1 MTKSEVRRIVRA
13 AQAVCGGCEGD
24 SSSEFM
30 DVPRESLRELDLALK
45 GLPTDRP
52 RPDDVCEC
60 GHLFVWHKWRG
71 TNVAGCNFPLTPSDR
86 CDCVQYLQQPPPN
99 DTLVRAFREL
109 QMGKMPGPLEPAFSD
124 LGLRLRDAVYFAC
137 NKTTP
142 AEVLAALREAV
153 KDG

>member
-1 MTKSEVRRIVRA
+1 MTKSEVRRCA
-13 AQAVCGGCEGD
+13 CGDAIRDDGSTDCPLH
-24 SSSEFM
+24 S
-30 DVPRESLRELDLALK
+30 P
-45 GLPTDRP
+45 DRP